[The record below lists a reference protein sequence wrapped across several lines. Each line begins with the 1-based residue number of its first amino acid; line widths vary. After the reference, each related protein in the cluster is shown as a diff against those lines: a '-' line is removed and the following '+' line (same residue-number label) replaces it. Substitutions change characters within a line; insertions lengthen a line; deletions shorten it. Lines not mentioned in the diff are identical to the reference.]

1 MSDSMIYL
9 IIGLLAIP
17 LIIGAIGR
25 ILYEMMAFA
34 INPTVVMTVIILI
47 YFYIESLRV

>member
-1 MSDSMIYL
+1 MSDSMMYL

-25 ILYEMMAFA
+25 ILFEIMALA
-34 INPTVVMTVIILI
+34 VNPTVVVTVILLI
-47 YFYIESLRV
+47 YFYIESLKV